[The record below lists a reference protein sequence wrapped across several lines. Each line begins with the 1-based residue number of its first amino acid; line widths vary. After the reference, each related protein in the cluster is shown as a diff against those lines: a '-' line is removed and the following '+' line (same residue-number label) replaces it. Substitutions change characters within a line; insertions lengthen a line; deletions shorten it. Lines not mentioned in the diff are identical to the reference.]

1 MTENWSARRPI
12 LIGLAAL
19 IILIGGLGLWSVTAR
34 IAGAV
39 VASGVVEVESNRQVV
54 QHPEGGVVG
63 EILARDG
70 ASVTAGD
77 VVLRFDDTLVRSELA
92 IVEGQYFE
100 TLARGARLE
109 AERDE
114 ADTIT
119 FPALLTDR
127 AATHAEARDQMEGQS
142 RLFSA
147 RRASLVQQSEQLQ
160 EQARQIG
167 NQIDGTRA
175 QLTSLAAQQK
185 LIADEITDQR
195 SLLDRGLAQASRL
208 SALQREDARLL
219 GEIGQLDALIAQYR
233 GEIAG
238 LRLQELRLAT
248 TRREEAITQLRDLEA
263 REIELA
269 ERRLALLDRLSRMEV
284 RTPVSGRVLDSQV
297 FALRAVVQPASPIL
311 YVVPQGQPLIINA
324 RVEPIHIDQVQIGQ
338 EASLRFTALD
348 QRLTPEITGTVSN
361 LSADALVDAVT
372 GQPYFAADIV
382 PRAEDLG
389 KLGTQHLLP
398 GMPVEAFIKTTDR
411 TPLAYLTKPLTDYFT
426 KAFRE

>member
-1 MTENWSARRPI
+1 MSPRWSARTPI
-12 LIGLAAL
+12 LVGLAAL
-19 IILIGGLGLWSVTAR
+19 IILIGGLGLWSVSAR

-39 VASGVVEVESNRQVV
+39 VASGTVEVESNRQVI

-70 ASVTAGD
+70 ASVAAGD
-77 VVLRFDDTLVRSELA
+77 VVLRFDDRLLRSELS

-100 TLARGARLE
+100 TLARTARLE
-109 AERDE
+109 AEREE
-114 ADTIT
+114 ADDVI
-119 FPALLTDR
+119 FPDALIAR
-127 AATHAEARDQMEGQS
+127 AATSAEASNQMQGQE
-142 RLFSA
+142 RLFQA
-147 RRASLVQQSEQLQ
+147 RRSSRAQQIEQLQ

-167 NQIDGTRA
+167 NQIEGTEA
-175 QLTSLAAQQK
+175 QLVALGAQQR
-185 LIADEITDQR
+185 LIAQEIADQQ

-219 GEIGQLDALIAQYR
+219 GEIGQLEANIAQFR

-238 LRLQELRLAT
+238 LKLEELGLGT
-248 TRREEAITQLRDLEA
+248 TLREEAITQLRDLEA

-297 FALRAVVQPASPIL
+297 FAIRAVVQPASPIL

-324 RVEPIHIDQVQIGQ
+324 RVPPIHIDQVQIGQ
-338 EASLRFTALD
+338 DASLRFTALD

-361 LSADALVDAVT
+361 LSADALIDQVT
-372 GQPYFAADIV
+372 GQPYFAAQITPLED
-382 PRAEDLG
+382 DLG
-389 KLGTQHLLP
+389 KLGDQELLP
-398 GMPVEAFIKTTDR
+398 GMPVEAFIKTDER